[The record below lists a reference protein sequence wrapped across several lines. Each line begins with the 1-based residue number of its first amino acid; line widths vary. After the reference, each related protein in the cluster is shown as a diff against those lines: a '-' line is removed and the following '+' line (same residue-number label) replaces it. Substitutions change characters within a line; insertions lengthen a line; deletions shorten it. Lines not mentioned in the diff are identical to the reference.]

1 MKSSELASTIE
12 LSKVLYDDS
21 RPGASDCIYVLNE
34 PRLTYLHTRLNG
46 KARGYDGV
54 CSIDIGPEIQKI
66 RWVDV
71 GFLYKE
77 SSITAKSKVIFFF
90 FLTKAITHK
99 TL

>member
-1 MKSSELASTIE
+1 MASTIE

-34 PRLTYLHTRLNG
+34 PRLTYLHTMLNFN
-46 KARGYDGV
+46 ALCYYFV
-54 CSIDIGPEIQKI
+54 CSIDIWPEIQKI
-66 RWVDV
+66 RLVYV

-90 FLTKAITHK
+90 NKGDYA
-99 TL
+99 